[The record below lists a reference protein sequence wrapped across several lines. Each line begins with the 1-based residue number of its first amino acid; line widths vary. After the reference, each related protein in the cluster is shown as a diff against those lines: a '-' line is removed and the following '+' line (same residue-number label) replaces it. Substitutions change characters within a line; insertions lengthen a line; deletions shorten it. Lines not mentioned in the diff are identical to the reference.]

1 VLTPQ
6 GDPEGDLG
14 KKETSVARQD
24 YDAIVIGAGQGGVP
38 LATALAKAGR
48 NTALVEREHVGGT
61 CINEGCTPTKTM
73 VASAKV
79 AYFDRRSA
87 DYGVS
92 NGQVAVDMIRVRQR
106 KRDIVDSF
114 RSGGEK
120 RLRDAGVDLIMG
132 EARFTGPKDLE
143 VQLND
148 GGETLHLSADS
159 IFINTG
165 ARPANP
171 PIEGLDGVLALNST
185 SIMEL
190 DEVPEHLLV
199 LGGSYVGLEFAQ
211 MFRRFGSEVT
221 VVQRGKQLMSRED
234 PDVAEAVVGIMREDG
249 IEVLLETQT
258 RRVEHDNAIIRLRV
272 STPEGERSLE
282 GSHLL
287 VAAGRPPNTDTL
299 NLEAAGIEID
309 QRGQI
314 KVNERLET
322 TAPGVWALGD
332 VKGGP
337 AFTHISYDD
346 FRILRTNLLEGGD
359 ATITGRK
366 VPYTVFIDPQ
376 LGRAGLSEQEARQRG
391 LNIRVAKIPMS
402 YVARAIEVDEARGF
416 MKAIVDA
423 DTDQILGCA
432 ILGIEGGEI
441 AAMLQIAMMGEVP
454 YTTLRDTVFSHPT
467 LSESLNTLF
476 AAIEQEDEIQMTSQ
490 AEMAME
496 S

>member
-1 VLTPQ
+1 
-6 GDPEGDLG
+6 
-14 KKETSVARQD
+14 VAAQH
-24 YDAIVIGAGQGGVP
+24 YDDIVIGAGQAGVP
-38 LATALAKAGR
+38 LATTLAKAGR
-48 NTALVEREHVGGT
+48 KTALVEREHVGGT
-61 CINEGCTPTKTM
+61 CINEGCTPTKTI

-79 AYFDRRSA
+79 AYLDRRSA

-92 NGQVAVDMIRVRQR
+92 DGQVAVDMIAVRQR
-106 KRDIVDSF
+106 KRDIVKSF
-114 RSGGEK
+114 RSGGER
-120 RLRDAGVDLIMG
+120 RLQDAGVELIMG
-132 EARFTGPKDLE
+132 EARFIGPKELE
-143 VQLND
+143 VNLN
-148 GGETLHLSADS
+148 GGETVRLSAEN
-159 IFINTG
+159 IFINVG

-171 PIEGLDGVLALNST
+171 PIEGLDSVPALNST
-185 SIMEL
+185 TIMEL
-190 DEVPEHLLV
+190 DEVPKHLLV

-221 VVQRGKQLMSRED
+221 VVQRGTQLMSRED
-234 PDVAEAVVGIMREDG
+234 ADVAEAVAEIVRQDG

-258 RRVEHDNAIIRLRV
+258 RRAEQTEDGRIRLTISGSDGE
-272 STPEGERSLE
+272 STME

-287 VAAGRPPNTDTL
+287 VAAGRPPNTEKL
-299 NLEAAGIEID
+299 NLDAAGVGTD
-309 QRGQI
+309 KRGQI

-322 TAPGVWALGD
+322 NAEGVYALGD

-346 FRILRTNLLEGGD
+346 FRIIRTNLLEGGN
-359 ATITGRK
+359 ATIADRK

-376 LGRAGLSEQEARQRG
+376 LGRAGLSEQEACEQDR
-391 LNIRVAKIPMS
+391 NIRVAKIPMS
-402 YVARAIEVDEARGF
+402 YVARAIEVDETRGF
-416 MKAIVDA
+416 MKAVVDA

-476 AAIEQEDEIQMTSQ
+476 AAIEEDEVQMTSQ
-490 AEMAME
+490 AEMGLK